1 MQLDLKSN
9 FLSAADVIETGS
21 TPVYKRLQHASCMQE
36 KYDILQEKIDTS
48 NFATESKKKEK
59 ESSPASIEEDQS
71 SFCWTK
77 GPPNWRIRKRGER
90 GIEAPR
96 RGDVL
101 VKKLLPRNVHF
112 LYPQRLLHTS

>member
-9 FLSAADVIETGS
+9 FLSAAGVIETGS
-21 TPVYKRLQHASCMQE
+21 KPVYKRLQHASCMQE

-48 NFATESKKKEK
+48 DLCDRKQKKEK

-77 GPPNWRIRKRGER
+77 GLPNWRIRKKGREG
-90 GIEAPR
+90 PR